1 MTKAPPETRPSAA
14 EEFALRY
21 QYGWRYVER
30 ELPTGG
36 ITWEQVPLTLEDV
49 LHPQEGDQVTHADLH
64 QRICV
69 YLYWIFLARLTAI
82 EGAIV
87 LRGVRVDWGAPDV
100 KPHGPDLAVF
110 FGVREQK
117 NWSTFYVAE
126 EGAQPVLVV
135 EVTSPETRGTDI
147 VNKLDEYDLAGVPL
161 YVIVDIVERRG
172 LSRPRLFGYR
182 QTEGAYTAFAPDE
195 RGWLWLEPLRCW
207 LAIEGENVVCYDETG
222 QPLGDYLA
230 VLAERDEAQAERD
243 EAQARVAEESQARAA
258 AEERVRALEEE
269 LRRLRGQTGT

>member
-1 MTKAPPETRPSAA
+1 MTNAPSETRPSAA

-21 QYGWRYVER
+21 RYGWRYVER

-49 LHPQEGDQVTHADLH
+49 LHPQEGDQVTHAVLH

-69 YLYWIFLARLTAI
+69 YLYAVFQALVAAI
-82 EGAIV
+82 EGAVV
-87 LRGVRVDWGAPDV
+87 LHDVRVDWGAPDV
-100 KPHGPDLAVF
+100 KPHGPDLAVL
-110 FGVREQK
+110 FGVREPK

-135 EVTSPETRGTDI
+135 EVTSPETRSTDI

-161 YVIVDIVERRG
+161 YVIVDLVERRG
-172 LSRPRLFGYR
+172 QSTPRLFGYR
-182 QTEGAYTAFAPDE
+182 QTEAAYTALAADA

-207 LAIEGENVVCYDETG
+207 LGVDGENVVCYDESG
-222 QPLGDYLA
+222 QPIGDYLT
-230 VLAERDEAQAERD
+230 LRAERD
-243 EAQARVAEESQARAA
+243 EAQARAAGEAQARAA

-269 LRRLRGQTGT
+269 LRRLRGQQ